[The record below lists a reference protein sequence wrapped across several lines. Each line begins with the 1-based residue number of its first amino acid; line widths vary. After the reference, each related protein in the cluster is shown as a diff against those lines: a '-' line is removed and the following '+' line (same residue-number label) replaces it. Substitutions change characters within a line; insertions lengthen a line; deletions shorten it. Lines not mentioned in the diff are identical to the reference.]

1 MVEISKKL
9 SFLCLGVCAVMFG
22 VGLLQGKNLLS
33 MLLIAVSL
41 AVAAIPEGLPAIVT
55 IVLALGVQ
63 RMAGRH
69 AIVKKLPAVETL
81 GCASVICSDKTGT
94 LTRNQMT
101 VTDLWTPT
109 EKGRELALVI
119 GALCSDAVLARDGS
133 CTGDPTETAIVLSAR
148 EQGFDKNQLE
158 SEFPRMAELPFDSTR
173 KRMTTVHPRP
183 GGGYRVLVKGA
194 ADVLLARCTSILRQ
208 GVQPLT
214 AARPAASGKRQR
226 PDGRTGPASPGL
238 AYKELPAL
246 PGGGL

>member
-1 MVEISKKL
+1 
-9 SFLCLGVCAVMFG
+9 
-22 VGLLQGKNLLS
+22 
-33 MLLIAVSL
+33 
-41 AVAAIPEGLPAIVT
+41 
-55 IVLALGVQ
+55 
-63 RMAGRH
+63 
-69 AIVKKLPAVETL
+69 
-81 GCASVICSDKTGT
+81 
-94 LTRNQMT
+94 MT

-194 ADVLLARCTSILRQ
+194 ADVLLARCTHMPRP

-214 AARPAASGKRQR
+214 AAARQQVETPTARWPDGPCESWAWPTRNCRPA
-226 PDGRTGPASPGL
+226 
-238 AYKELPAL
+238 